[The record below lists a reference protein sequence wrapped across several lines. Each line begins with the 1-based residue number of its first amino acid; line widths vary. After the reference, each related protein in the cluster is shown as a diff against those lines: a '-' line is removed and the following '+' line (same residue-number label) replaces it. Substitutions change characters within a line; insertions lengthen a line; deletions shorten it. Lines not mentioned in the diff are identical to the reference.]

1 MRFAQKII
9 IGFFMVFTLGC
20 THNKKPKLVKP
31 TPKPLVWHIAGL
43 PNWFILSNSKIIYKQ
58 WGINIFLEGCS
69 SSIAGIMSNKKVAKI
84 LEKRHGKYWRQVFEM
99 SVDEEIVNRYS
110 VIDLVFKS
118 KEVLEIQKKF
128 NVSKENSNTR
138 VMYIDKNRY
147 AILVTWFD
155 PSDDNISIPG
165 QQLMVNLVTKAV
177 SKSNKKFDWMRV
189 Y

>member
-9 IGFFMVFTLGC
+9 IGFLMVFTLGC

-43 PNWFILSNSKIIYKQ
+43 PNWFILSNSKIIYKR

-69 SSIAGIMSNKKVAKI
+69 GSIVGVKNNKKVAKI

-99 SVDEEIVNRYS
+99 AVDEEIVNRYS
-110 VIDLVFKS
+110 VIDFVSKS
-118 KEVLEIQKKF
+118 QEVIKIQKEF
-128 NVSKENSNTR
+128 NVSIKNSNTR
-138 VMYIDKNRY
+138 VICTGKNQY
-147 AILVTWFD
+147 AVLVTWYD
-155 PSDDNISIPG
+155 PNNEDKHIPG
-165 QQLMVNLVTKAV
+165 QQLMVNLATKAV
-177 SKSNKKFDWMRV
+177 TKSNEKLDWRRA